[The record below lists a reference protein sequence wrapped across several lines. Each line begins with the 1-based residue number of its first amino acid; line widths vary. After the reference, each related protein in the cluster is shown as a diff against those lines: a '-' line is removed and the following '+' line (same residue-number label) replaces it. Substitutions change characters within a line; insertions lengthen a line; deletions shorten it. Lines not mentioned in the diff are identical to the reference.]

1 MNRTSRKRPQRHDYE
16 SYEQLRGH
24 LNDFVS
30 ACSFARLF
38 KILKGLSPTVH
49 LHSWTKELGG
59 SSSIRSSKCRD

>member
-38 KILKGLSPTVH
+38 EILKGLSPTVH